1 MDFHNLAYWQEKAN
15 NIAIETR
22 LFINGEYSAAAD
34 NSVFATVD
42 PTAQQTLAE
51 VARGKKAD
59 VDRAVQA
66 ARSVFDRGLT
76 GRRPPLPNAKR
87 CCINSPT

>member
-51 VARGKKAD
+51 VARGK
-59 VDRAVQA
+59 RPTSI
-66 ARSVFDRGLT
+66 ARSRPPAASSIAAT

>member
-51 VARGKKAD
+51 VARGKKGD
-59 VDRAVQA
+59 VDRRGPGRPRRLRSRRLVAGLPCPAQSGA
-66 ARSVFDRGLT
+66 A
-76 GRRPPLPNAKR
+76 
-87 CCINSPT
+87 

>member
-59 VDRAVQA
+59 VDRAVRPPA
-66 ARSVFDRGLT
+66 ASSIAAT
-76 GRRPPLPNAKR
+76 GRRPPCPAQ
-87 CCINSPT
+87 SGAA